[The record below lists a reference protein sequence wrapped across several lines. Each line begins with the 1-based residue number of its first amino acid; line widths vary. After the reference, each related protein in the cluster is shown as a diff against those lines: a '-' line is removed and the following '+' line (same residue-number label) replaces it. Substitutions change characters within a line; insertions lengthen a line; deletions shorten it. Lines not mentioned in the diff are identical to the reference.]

1 VTELL
6 RQTMNPTDLLGYL
19 AATLVLMTFSVR
31 SIVALRAVAIA
42 SNVAFIGYASA
53 AGLTP
58 VLVLHGVLLPLN
70 VWRLWQAQG

>member
-1 VTELL
+1 MTELL

-19 AATLVLMTFSVR
+19 AAALVLMTFSVR
-31 SIVALRAVAIA
+31 SIVVLRAVAIA
-42 SNVAFIGYASA
+42 SNVAFIGYAAA

-70 VWRLWQAQG
+70 AWRLWQAQG

>member
-1 VTELL
+1 MTELL

-19 AATLVLMTFSVR
+19 AAALVLMTFSVR

-42 SNVAFIGYASA
+42 SNVAFIGYAAA

-70 VWRLWQAQG
+70 AWRLWQTQG